1 MTEQAVQFD
10 CKGATLVG
18 ILHKPAQP
26 KHRGIVVVVGGG
38 PQYRA
43 GGHRQLVLWSR
54 RLCDAGYPVLRFDYR
69 GMGDSSG
76 EFPTFEHID
85 DDIRAAT
92 DALAKFV
99 PEVDDVVLWGE
110 CDASSAI
117 LFCAW
122 RDARVHGAVL
132 LNPWARTENI
142 RARAVLR
149 HYYLKRLLEPSFW
162 RKLVSGGLNPLAALR
177 ELIAV
182 LKRSRGS
189 LGGAAA
195 GRAAETTAPL
205 SREMPLPDRLLAGLQ
220 RFNGRIMLVMSGRDL
235 IAREFDELFKGSPQ
249 WQAEV
254 ARKDLERHDLPDGD
268 HTFSSALQRNQV
280 IGWGLDWLQAG
291 ERAGEKTAPAAGGQR

>member
-10 CKGATLVG
+10 CHGATLVG

-26 KHRGIVVVVGGG
+26 KHRGIVVIVGGG

-54 RLCDAGYPVLRFDYR
+54 RMCEAGYPVLRFDYR

-76 EFPTFEHID
+76 TFPTFEHID

-92 DALAKFV
+92 DALARFV
-99 PEVDDVVLWGE
+99 PEVNDVVLWGE

-122 RDARVHGAVL
+122 RDPRVHGAVL

-142 RARAVLR
+142 RARAVLK

-162 RKLVSGGLNPLAALR
+162 RKLLTGGLNPLAALR
-177 ELIAV
+177 EVIAIV
-182 LKRSRGS
+182 QRSRAS
-189 LGGAAA
+189 LGGGAAA
-195 GRAAETTAPL
+195 SQTAQANAPL
-205 SREMPLPDRLLAGLQ
+205 SREMPLPERLLAGLQ

-235 IAREFDELFKGSPQ
+235 IAREFDELLKGSPA

-254 ARKDLERHDLPDGD
+254 ARKDIERHDLPDGD
-268 HTFSSALQRNQV
+268 HTFSSAVQRNQV
-280 IGWGLDWLQAG
+280 IAWGLDWLKAG
-291 ERAGEKTAPAAGGQR
+291 EQAAPAAGARR